1 MNTSEN
7 LLDEFKNAW
16 NKPNNAI
23 AQIIIINV
31 IVFLV
36 MLTLSI
42 FLKVSGEAEI
52 YRSIEELLM
61 LPSDLNSFLFRGI
74 LFGGIKKSAFIVF
87 TFPIVPAFSKS

>member
-31 IVFLV
+31 IVFLDNAD
-36 MLTLSI
+36 LEHLS
-42 FLKVSGEAEI
+42 
-52 YRSIEELLM
+52 
-61 LPSDLNSFLFRGI
+61 
-74 LFGGIKKSAFIVF
+74 
-87 TFPIVPAFSKS
+87 

>member
-1 MNTSEN
+1 MYTNEN
-7 LLDEFKNAW
+7 LFDEFKNAW

-23 AQIIIINV
+23 AQIIIINT

-42 FLKVSGEAEI
+42 FLKLSGEAQI

-61 LPSDLNSFLFRGI
+61 LL
-74 LFGGIKKSAFIVF
+74 
-87 TFPIVPAFSKS
+87 